1 MLLPGDRGLAA
12 PAAPPYLPFQ
22 CMQAYNPIIGPKA
35 PEEECM
41 HDGGDV
47 GLKATI
53 INGELHGLDPSD
65 TVAEYT
71 DVKGERRVTVSNR
84 ICLCV
89 PRFAVLRTEI
99 APADYSIAEGPS
111 VSRTGLP
118 PYDIHA
124 RVPPQTEAN
133 AQPPVLAQV
142 REKPNELKE
151 VEGPIIIDKMETPAI
166 VIGTQEGHVV
176 VGTLKQVCVAPAVPL
191 KLCKSSDKV
200 AEIGDIATFTL
211 KYTNPGG
218 QPINDVV
225 VSDSSTGRLEY
236 VLGTEKSDRDAVF
249 TDPAE
254 RGRLA
259 NPALASQV
267 ASAAGRKRHRHLPG
281 AHPLRSGRFITPPGT
296 PRRTPALR
304 RRRGGSPSRPRCA
317 NLGHAAEADADT
329 ARHRRLQ
336 RQMTRHRPVS
346 RAASPAAF
354 SIGSGPQPTRWLG
367 RSCRASNC
375 VTKPGKPS
383 VPSSLAV
390 RPRRRPRRKSATPAA
405 RSALRTP

>member
-111 VSRTGLP
+111 VSRAGLP

-151 VEGPIIIDKMETPAI
+151 VEGPIIIDEMETPAI

-191 KLCKSSDKV
+191 KLCKSSDK
-200 AEIGDIATFTL
+200 
-211 KYTNPGG
+211 
-218 QPINDVV
+218 
-225 VSDSSTGRLEY
+225 
-236 VLGTEKSDRDAVF
+236 
-249 TDPAE
+249 
-254 RGRLA
+254 
-259 NPALASQV
+259 
-267 ASAAGRKRHRHLPG
+267 G
-281 AHPLRSGRFITPPGT
+281 A
-296 PRRTPALR
+296 PR
-304 RRRGGSPSRPRCA
+304 
-317 NLGHAAEADADT
+317 
-329 ARHRRLQ
+329 
-336 RQMTRHRPVS
+336 
-346 RAASPAAF
+346 
-354 SIGSGPQPTRWLG
+354 
-367 RSCRASNC
+367 
-375 VTKPGKPS
+375 
-383 VPSSLAV
+383 
-390 RPRRRPRRKSATPAA
+390 SATSR
-405 RSALRTP
+405 RSR